1 MQVEPAQAP
10 VSAPFS
16 GSYHPNDVTFLLRP
30 VALAPTDVGE
40 KERLIRAGRH
50 YSEMIAPE
58 HPPEDTYL
66 ALYRAA
72 LQRNGARL
80 ARDVATLAARIA
92 GRAKGREI
100 VLASLARAGT
110 PIGVLLLRTLRAQG
124 HRVAH
129 YSLSIIRDRG
139 IDLAAL
145 GHIATRHDPADVVF
159 VDGWTGKGA
168 IAAELERS
176 LAARPF
182 GFAPVLAVIADP
194 AGHASLAAGFD
205 DYLIPS
211 GLLNAIVSGLV
222 SRSILSA
229 ETVAPGQFHA
239 CVFYSHLAGH
249 DLSRDFVE
257 TIARLAAAA
266 RPAPPCESSSDRT
279 AARAACAALM
289 AAVMRELRV
298 GDPNRIK
305 PGIAEATRALL
316 RRVPDRLLLRDAGD
330 PDVRHL
336 VHLAAKV
343 DVPIGSLPPS
353 SHFRAVAVIDGG
365 GDR

>member
-1 MQVEPAQAP
+1 MRPEPAPALA
-10 VSAPFS
+10 SASFS
-16 GSYHPNDVTFLLRP
+16 GSYHPDDVTFLLRP
-30 VALAPTDVGE
+30 IALAPTDVAE
-40 KERLIRAGRH
+40 KERAIRAGRH

-58 HPPEDTYL
+58 RPPDPAYL
-66 ALYRAA
+66 ALYHAA
-72 LQRNGARL
+72 LRRNGARL

-92 GRAKGREI
+92 ERARGREI

-139 IDLAAL
+139 IDPVALA
-145 GHIATRHDPADVVF
+145 HIAARHDPADVVF

-168 IAAELERS
+168 IAAELDRS
-176 LAARPF
+176 LAARPL

-194 AGHASLAAGFD
+194 AGRARLAAGLD

-229 ETVAPGQFHA
+229 ATVAPGQFHA
-239 CVFYSHLAGH
+239 CVFYPHLAGQ
-249 DLSRDFVE
+249 DLSRDFVDRL
-257 TIARLAAAA
+257 APLAAAV
-266 RPAPPCESSSDRT
+266 RPAPPRESAAGRA
-279 AARAACAALM
+279 AARAACAALV
-289 AAVMRELRV
+289 AAVMRDLRV

-336 VHLAAKV
+336 AHLAANA

-353 SHFRAVAVIDGG
+353 SHFRAVAVIAGG

>member
-1 MQVEPAQAP
+1 MQPEPAPASA
-10 VSAPFS
+10 SAPFS
-16 GSYHPNDVTFLLRP
+16 GSYHPDDVTFLLRP
-30 VALAPTDVGE
+30 IALAATDVVE

-58 HPPEDTYL
+58 RPPDAAYL

-72 LQRNGARL
+72 LRRNGARL
-80 ARDVATLAARIA
+80 SRDVATLAARIA
-92 GRAKGREI
+92 ERATGGEV

-124 HRVAH
+124 LRVAH

-145 GHIATRHDPADVVF
+145 RHIAARHDPADVVF

-168 IAAELERS
+168 IAAELRTS

-182 GFAPVLAVIADP
+182 GFGPVLAVIADP
-194 AGHASLAAGFD
+194 AGRASLAASFE
-205 DYLIPS
+205 DYLIHS
-211 GLLNAIVSGLV
+211 GLLIAIVSGMV

-229 ETVAPGQFHA
+229 ETVAPGEFHA
-239 CVFYSHLAGH
+239 CVYYPHLATQ

-257 TIARLAAAA
+257 TIAPLAAVA
-266 RPAPPCESSSDRT
+266 RPAPPCQST
-279 AARAACAALM
+279 AARAAASAASTALM
-289 AAVMRELRV
+289 ATLMRELRV
-298 GDPNRIK
+298 ADPNRIK

-316 RRVPDRLLLRDAGD
+316 RRVPDRLLLRDAAD

-336 VHLAAKV
+336 VHLAARA
-343 DVPIGSLPPS
+343 DVPIGTLPRS
-353 SHFRAVAVIDGG
+353 SRFRAVAVIAGG